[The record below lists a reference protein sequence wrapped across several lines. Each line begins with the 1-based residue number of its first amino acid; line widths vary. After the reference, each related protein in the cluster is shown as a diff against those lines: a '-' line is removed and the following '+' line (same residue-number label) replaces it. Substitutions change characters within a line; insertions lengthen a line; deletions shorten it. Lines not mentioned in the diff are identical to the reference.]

1 MAPFSFVHL
10 NRIIYRTLQS
20 LTDCQR
26 LLKTS
31 KSNLVRLLEMGA
43 HRNTNVCG
51 QRIVVVSWLRA
62 NSNFSLSSLEKR
74 RKDGSMLLL
83 TQSTQ
88 IGFSFT
94 RASFTPSR
102 SQNEQIAR
110 LSSSY
115 FSEYKISS
123 DDRIS
128 NVLVYSDVF
137 L

>member
-1 MAPFSFVHL
+1 M
-10 NRIIYRTLQS
+10 
-20 LTDCQR
+20 DCQR
-26 LLKTS
+26 LS
-31 KSNLVRLLEMGA
+31 KMSKLNLYLLPDMRA
-43 HRNTNVCG
+43 HRNTNVFG
-51 QRIVVVSWLRA
+51 RGVVVVGSLRA